1 MIADDIEMKE
11 ECEDDKQ
18 KWAER
23 SRESSCE
30 NEQSMERNDNTSDD
44 ESEDENELRLRSF
57 IRRSQDN
64 LQEISF

>member
-1 MIADDIEMKE
+1 MVADDIEMKE

-18 KWAER
+18 KGAER
-23 SRESSCE
+23 SWESSCE
-30 NEQSMERNDNTSDD
+30 NEQLMEGNDKKSDD
-44 ESEDENELRLRSF
+44 ESEDENELRLRSS